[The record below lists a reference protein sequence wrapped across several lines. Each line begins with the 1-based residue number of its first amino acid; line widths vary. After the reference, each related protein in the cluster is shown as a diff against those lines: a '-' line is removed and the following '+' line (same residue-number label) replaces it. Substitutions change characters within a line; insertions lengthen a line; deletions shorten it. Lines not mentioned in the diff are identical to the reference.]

1 MSKKS
6 WFGALMSSEREEH
19 HFVMVRDKPL
29 SEIKADLVH
38 AFLSVSTVYVL
49 KLLVIRAVIHK
60 ILVLIAK
67 STDPDQTAS
76 LEAV

>member
-19 HFVMVRDKPL
+19 HFVMVRDKSL

-49 KLLVIRAVIHK
+49 KL
-60 ILVLIAK
+60 
-67 STDPDQTAS
+67 
-76 LEAV
+76 